1 MSSTEDLN
9 SARVIKHHTTVST
22 SVEQLETALPGIG
35 AGKDEFVRL
44 IAGPY
49 DPARARTRIVEW
61 KKALAKAGIT
71 VEDDSLERVFLR
83 YACEHALARVPS
95 LRVHDAVKALMTRD
109 LETHLKPRKP
119 SDPSVDVD
127 SYPFSVAFDMASFHR
142 FPAGPLDW
150 TISGMPRSWFAKIP
164 VKDLPRSVY
173 FIAAKMRGTKPAFY
187 THVAPPPRKRAM
199 VIDKEVRKAYY
210 RMAKSLALQP
220 EMIGIMTASWLNDPA
235 MLKEMPQ
242 LAAVNEP
249 YTHLGGFITTVG
261 PAHPTS
267 GFLERSPERQKRYD
281 EGTLRPMLGLA
292 MWPRANAIRWAEEHP
307 EFED

>member
-1 MSSTEDLN
+1 M
-9 SARVIKHHTTVST
+9 ST
-22 SVEQLETALPGIG
+22 SVEQLESVLRGIG

-49 DPARARTRIVEW
+49 DPVRARARIVEW
-61 KKALAKAGIT
+61 KSALTNGG
-71 VEDDSLERVFLR
+71 VELDDDSLERLFLR
-83 YACEHALARVPS
+83 YACEDAIARIPS
-95 LRVHDAVKALMTRD
+95 LRVHNAVKTLMTKD
-109 LETHLKPRKP
+109 LQAYLKPRRP

-127 SYPFSVAFDMASFHR
+127 SYGFSVAFDMACFHR

-150 TISGMPRSWFAKIP
+150 TISGMPRTWLAKIP
-164 VKDLPRSVY
+164 PKDLPRSLY
-173 FIAAKMRGTKPAFY
+173 FIATKMRGTKPAFY

-210 RMAKSLALQP
+210 RMAKSLTLQP

-249 YTHLGGFITTVG
+249 YTHLGGFVTTVG

-281 EGTLRPMLGLA
+281 EGTLRPLLGLA
-292 MWPRANAIRWAEEHP
+292 MWPRADAIRWAESHP